1 MLIFYIMHLEIILL
15 IKLHIEI
22 LNKHFNNKNLRK
34 IIKYNMSF
42 NFYHL
47 F

>member
-1 MLIFYIMHLEIILL
+1 MHLEIIFL
-15 IKLHIEI
+15 IKLEIIFLVKLDIEI
-22 LNKHFNNKNLRK
+22 LNKHFNNKNRREIMML
-34 IIKYNMSF
+34 F